1 MVLDISALAAA
12 FSLLR
17 AVAHCNNDGSLSDS
31 EVRVG
36 GHLREEEVQRA
47 DGRRKGQR
55 DMARPKVH
63 F

>member
-17 AVAHCNNDGSLSDS
+17 AVAHNNDGSLSDS